1 MSKVLLDEADL
12 ADQADLF
19 VVRVELR
26 ACWMATCLFFVGIG
40 RGNSPATRQ
49 IAVDFI
55 LALRTSQLSSLSM
68 LIPLSSR
75 YTDYDTKG
83 HVNNA
88 IYLTYFEIARAHA
101 WRELVKRSSASPVA
115 HRSNFTDEPQFIL
128 AEATVRYV
136 SAAMI
141 GESLE
146 IEIRIAEIRTKAWVW
161 EYVIRCVDD
170 GRTIAEG
177 KTAQVWFDYEARK
190 SVPIPEEM
198 RTALEASD

>member
-1 MSKVLLDEADL
+1 
-12 ADQADLF
+12 
-19 VVRVELR
+19 
-26 ACWMATCLFFVGIG
+26 
-40 RGNSPATRQ
+40 
-49 IAVDFI
+49 
-55 LALRTSQLSSLSM
+55 M
-68 LIPLSSR
+68 LIPLHTR

-88 IYLTYFEIARAHA
+88 IFLTYFEIARAHA
-101 WRELVKRSSASPVA
+101 WRELVRQAPASRVANRSPRA
-115 HRSNFTDEPQFIL
+115 DEPLFIL

-146 IEIRIAEIRTKAWVW
+146 IEMRLGEIRTKAWVW

-190 SVPIPEEM
+190 SVPIPAEM
-198 RTALEASD
+198 RAALAATG

>member
-1 MSKVLLDEADL
+1 
-12 ADQADLF
+12 
-19 VVRVELR
+19 
-26 ACWMATCLFFVGIG
+26 
-40 RGNSPATRQ
+40 
-49 IAVDFI
+49 
-55 LALRTSQLSSLSM
+55 M
-68 LIPLSSR
+68 LIPLHTR
-75 YTDYDTKG
+75 YTDYDTKA

-101 WRELVKRSSASPVA
+101 WREMVLRIPASRIA
-115 HRSNFTDEPQFIL
+115 HPAPHADEPSFIL

-146 IEIRIAEIRTKAWVW
+146 IEMRLGEIRTKAWVW

-170 GRTIAEG
+170 GRIIAEG

-190 SVPIPEEM
+190 SVPIPEAM
-198 RTALEASD
+198 RAALAATD

>member
-1 MSKVLLDEADL
+1 MLL
-12 ADQADLF
+12 
-19 VVRVELR
+19 
-26 ACWMATCLFFVGIG
+26 
-40 RGNSPATRQ
+40 
-49 IAVDFI
+49 
-55 LALRTSQLSSLSM
+55 
-68 LIPLSSR
+68 PLPTR

-88 IYLTYFEIARAHA
+88 VYLTYFEIARAHA
-101 WRELVKRSSASPVA
+101 WRAMVGVVSASPA
-115 HRSNFTDEPQFIL
+115 SPASHRSVRTDEPLFIL

-177 KTAQVWFDYEARK
+177 KTVQVWFDYEARK
-190 SVPIPEEM
+190 SAPIPEEM
-198 RTALEASD
+198 RTALEAIG

>member
-1 MSKVLLDEADL
+1 
-12 ADQADLF
+12 
-19 VVRVELR
+19 
-26 ACWMATCLFFVGIG
+26 
-40 RGNSPATRQ
+40 
-49 IAVDFI
+49 
-55 LALRTSQLSSLSM
+55 M
-68 LIPLSSR
+68 LIPIHTR

-88 IYLTYFEIARAHA
+88 IYLTYFEMARAHA
-101 WRELVKRSSASPVA
+101 WREMVLRIPASRIA
-115 HRSNFTDEPQFIL
+115 HPSPRADEPLFIL

-161 EYVIRCVDD
+161 EYLIRCVDD

-198 RTALEASD
+198 RTALEAMD